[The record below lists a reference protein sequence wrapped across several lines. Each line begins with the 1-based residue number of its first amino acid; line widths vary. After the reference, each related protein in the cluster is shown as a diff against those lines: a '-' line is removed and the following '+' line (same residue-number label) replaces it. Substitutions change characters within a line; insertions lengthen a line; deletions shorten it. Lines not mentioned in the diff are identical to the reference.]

1 MITVGT
7 TFSNYQSVGVF
18 SSIFKNI
25 PEDFIFDDGVLYSK
39 NPPKCP
45 VCGETMVH
53 NGSNTYTKKDVCTLK
68 IGKYHCL
75 HCNTNSQTS
84 VAIFKK
90 LVRFIQNHI
99 IPLLVKMRY
108 QKVSYRG
115 IEDIMYCIFPMGK
128 DTIFALI
135 KSAIERSDLPKPEET
150 ETQIIGYDEQFPFVN
165 GKPRVRI
172 TIFDIISGLPYID
185 TIDQSKSSETI
196 KSIFR
201 RSGISFTKPTIVITD
216 LDKSYPTL
224 LNELFG
230 DNLLHQPC
238 LFHLQ
243 QLICKEFSKICSI
256 HDEILKYQ
264 FLNVFYNHDDEIKWL
279 TKFLETEKEMLS
291 SGTKKQYSEWL
302 RSIKSQFTEF
312 LKGIRNLSKREK
324 HGSKIRSFA
333 KIMEHQLNLMEN
345 INQFSP
351 KLQKRLEMMSKKFV
365 DLTNFCGTHNIPTTN
380 NAIEN
385 YFFRT
390 LNMNWKRRM
399 RTDEGLI
406 NNLKLQAMRI
416 HGVFSDVKITIPN
429 LFCALRDFLP
439 T

>member
-115 IEDIMYCIFPMGK
+115 IEDIMDCIFPMGK

-264 FLNVFYNHDDEIKWL
+264 F
-279 TKFLETEKEMLS
+279 
-291 SGTKKQYSEWL
+291 
-302 RSIKSQFTEF
+302 
-312 LKGIRNLSKREK
+312 
-324 HGSKIRSFA
+324 
-333 KIMEHQLNLMEN
+333 
-345 INQFSP
+345 
-351 KLQKRLEMMSKKFV
+351 
-365 DLTNFCGTHNIPTTN
+365 
-380 NAIEN
+380 
-385 YFFRT
+385 
-390 LNMNWKRRM
+390 
-399 RTDEGLI
+399 
-406 NNLKLQAMRI
+406 
-416 HGVFSDVKITIPN
+416 
-429 LFCALRDFLP
+429 
-439 T
+439 

>member
-1 MITVGT
+1 
-7 TFSNYQSVGVF
+7 
-18 SSIFKNI
+18 
-25 PEDFIFDDGVLYSK
+25 
-39 NPPKCP
+39 
-45 VCGETMVH
+45 
-53 NGSNTYTKKDVCTLK
+53 
-68 IGKYHCL
+68 
-75 HCNTNSQTS
+75 
-84 VAIFKK
+84 
-90 LVRFIQNHI
+90 
-99 IPLLVKMRY
+99 
-108 QKVSYRG
+108 
-115 IEDIMYCIFPMGK
+115 
-128 DTIFALI
+128 
-135 KSAIERSDLPKPEET
+135 
-150 ETQIIGYDEQFPFVN
+150 
-165 GKPRVRI
+165 
-172 TIFDIISGLPYID
+172 
-185 TIDQSKSSETI
+185 
-196 KSIFR
+196 
-201 RSGISFTKPTIVITD
+201 
-216 LDKSYPTL
+216 
-224 LNELFG
+224 
-230 DNLLHQPC
+230 
-238 LFHLQ
+238 
-243 QLICKEFSKICSI
+243 
-256 HDEILKYQ
+256 
-264 FLNVFYNHDDEIKWL
+264 
-279 TKFLETEKEMLS
+279 MLS

-324 HGSKIRSFA
+324 HGSKIRSFT